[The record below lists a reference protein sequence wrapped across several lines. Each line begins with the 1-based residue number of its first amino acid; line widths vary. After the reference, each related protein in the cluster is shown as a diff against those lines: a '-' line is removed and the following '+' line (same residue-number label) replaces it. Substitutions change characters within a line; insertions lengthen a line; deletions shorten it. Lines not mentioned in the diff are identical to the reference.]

1 MKYRFQRKKTIP
13 KPQRKAV
20 KVPAVMQMEAL
31 ECGAASLCMILAYYR
46 RWVPLEEMRAACGVS
61 RNGSNAQNIYLA
73 AEDYGLKVK
82 AFSYEMEELM
92 EEATF
97 PCIIHWEFQHF
108 VVLNGFKK
116 EKHASMI
123 RREAV

>member
-73 AEDYGLKVK
+73 AEDYGLKVNPTIMK
-82 AFSYEMEELM
+82 
-92 EEATF
+92 
-97 PCIIHWEFQHF
+97 
-108 VVLNGFKK
+108 
-116 EKHASMI
+116 
-123 RREAV
+123 

>member
-108 VVLNGFKK
+108 VVQW
-116 EKHASMI
+116 I
-123 RREAV
+123 